1 MIVYIAGLITGHL
14 RYRENFKKAEDTLTA
29 MGHIV
34 INPSRLPSG
43 LEHYMQI
50 CKAMIDQADAVF
62 FLKGWKCSKGSN
74 EELDYARGL
83 KKKLFYEED
92 F

>member
-1 MIVYIAGLITGHL
+1 MIVYIAGPITGHL

-50 CKAMIDQADAVF
+50 CKAMIDQADAIF
-62 FLKGWKCSKGSN
+62 FLRGWEGSKGGM
-74 EELDYARGL
+74 EEYKYAVDTG
-83 KKKLFYEED
+83 KKIFYEED